1 MSNYDEA
8 LERFHRVDLEYAD
21 GLANHGPMGAE
32 ALESLGHQ
40 ALIPAFTDIYAPR
53 LQAREPGR
61 AIGPE
66 AFESCLGDIARRG
79 DWIATYE
86 ARVLAGDWRT
96 AIASEIPLLLPGLF
110 AGAGHGLLRVAHA
123 VRALERE
130 DSPIRRR
137 ELAFGLAYW
146 AARFQTLPGLPGSRS
161 ATQGLELA
169 DALRDW
175 PLLGEP
181 EARVG
186 FFFRAVGRLE
196 SFREFAR
203 AVERVPL
210 PTAATLDA
218 YLSELCL
225 AGARFYV
232 AQPQA
237 RVAYVHAVTIPRAMR
252 LIAPY
257 LEEQDACLGAAYALQ
272 AAGAL
277 HSLYGDRDTT
287 PEDDAEVIR
296 VSGDWDEIRY
306 HAACSIQEHSIKMA
320 EACWQEDR
328 ERADPLF
335 RRAAAD
341 AALKIEGRG
350 QPALC

>member
-1 MSNYDEA
+1 MTNYDEA

-32 ALESLGHQ
+32 ALESLGHH
-40 ALIPAFTDIYAPR
+40 ALIPAFTDIYVPR
-53 LQAREPGR
+53 LPAREPGR

-66 AFESCLGDIARRG
+66 DFEPCLGDVRRRA

-86 ARVLAGDWRT
+86 ARILEGDWAT
-96 AIASEIPLLLPGLF
+96 AIASEIPPLLPGLF

-123 VRALERE
+123 LRALERE
-130 DSPIRRR
+130 DTLIRRR

-161 ATQGLELA
+161 RTDPVALERALA
-169 DALRDW
+169 DW
-175 PLLGEP
+175 PLVGEP
-181 EARVG
+181 AAREG
-186 FFFRAVGRLE
+186 FFFRAIRRLDSFPAFGRI
-196 SFREFAR
+196 
-203 AVERVPL
+203 VERVPL
-210 PTAATLDA
+210 PTPSTLGAYLDA
-218 YLSELCL
+218 LC
-225 AGARFYV
+225 ATGARLYV

-237 RVAYVHAVTIPRAMR
+237 RVAYVHAVTIPSALRG
-252 LIAPY
+252 IVPY
-257 LEEQDACLGAAYALQ
+257 LADRDACLGAGYVLQ
-272 AAGAL
+272 AVGAL
-277 HSLYGDRDTT
+277 HSMYGEPAST

-296 VSGDWDEIRY
+296 VSEDWDEIRY

-320 EACWQEDR
+320 EACWREDR
-328 ERADPLF
+328 HRPDPAF

-350 QPALC
+350 QAALC